1 MLRKM
6 AVCLFMSLFVFGLL
20 AVAQTSVPETP
31 GAHVGGTLTVGV
43 SQTFIDMDP
52 RVMNSVYDGYIVD
65 SVFDDLVGLDPETL
79 APIPYIAKSWE
90 VAEDGSSTT
99 FYLNEGIKFHNGED
113 LTAEDV
119 AYTFNWIIDPAN
131 GSPNAS
137 EYEWMREAV
146 IIDDYTVTIFNK
158 PDWTPYCPG
167 IVSESAAIVPK
178 DTCEEMGPEAFNLN
192 PIGSGP
198 YKFVEWIAS
207 DRITLERNED
217 YWLVYPNLDKIIFR
231 PIPNLATMML
241 ELEAGGIDVVDNV
254 PAQDVKRF
262 QADPDVVVQQ
272 LPSLSY
278 FHIGFNHSHL
288 PSSDIRFRKACGM
301 SMDMDA
307 AIFSIFQ
314 GLTGVRA
321 YGVTPAALWANDRE
335 YLEANAIKENDEE
348 AVRLFNE
355 LKAEGVIPEDFET
368 TIYCPLDPRRVQ
380 LSTILA
386 TNLQENG
393 INAQVQPL
401 DWGPLLDLLYRSE
414 ADPLG
419 EDFEIYVMGWSGG
432 PDPDNFIYYLFTTE
446 NAVIGTA
453 NNFSWYSNPE
463 VDRLVKEAATCPGC
477 DQATREALYVEAQ
490 RITFVEDY
498 ADMTGYHYIETHAV
512 GVRVHDYQIN
522 ALGDIEFCSPSNNV
536 WVDG

>member
-6 AVCLFMSLFVFGLL
+6 AVCLFVSVFVFGLL

-31 GAHVGGTLTVGV
+31 DAHVGGTVTVGV

-52 RVMNSVYDGYIVD
+52 RVGNSVYDAYIMD
-65 SVFDDLVGLDPETL
+65 AVFDDLVGLDPETL

-90 VAEDGSSTT
+90 VTEDGSSTT

-137 EYEWMREAV
+137 EYEWMLEAV
-146 IIDDYTVTIFNK
+146 VIDDYTVTIFNK

-192 PIGSGP
+192 PVGSGP
-198 YKFVEWIAS
+198 YKFVEWVTS
-207 DRITLERNED
+207 DHITLERNED

-241 ELEAGGIDVVDNV
+241 ELEAGGIDIVDNI
-254 PAQDVKRF
+254 PAQDVPRF
-262 QADPDVVVQQ
+262 QADPNVVVQQ

-301 SMDMDA
+301 SINMDA

-335 YLEANAIKENDEE
+335 YLEANAIKEDDEE

-355 LKAEGVIPEDFET
+355 LKAEGIIPEDFET

-446 NAVIGTA
+446 NAVVGTA

-490 RITFVEDY
+490 RIAFVEDY

-512 GVRVHDYQIN
+512 RVRVHDYQIN

>member
-6 AVCLFMSLFVFGLL
+6 AVCLFLSLFVFGLL

-31 GAHVGGTLTVGV
+31 DANVGGTVTVGV

-52 RVMNSVYDGYIVD
+52 RVSNSAYDAYVMD
-65 SVFDDLVGLDPETL
+65 SVFDDLVALDPETL
-79 APIPYIAKSWE
+79 APIPFIAKSWE
-90 VAEDGSSTT
+90 VAKDGSSTT
-99 FYLNEGIKFHNGED
+99 FFLNEGIKFHNGED

-119 AYTFNWIIDPAN
+119 AYTFNWIIDPAS

-146 IIDDYTVTIFNK
+146 VIDEYTVTIFNK

-192 PIGSGP
+192 PVGSGP
-198 YKFVEWIAS
+198 YKFVEWLTS
-207 DRITLERNED
+207 DHITLERNED

-241 ELEAGGIDVVDNV
+241 ELEAGGIDIVDNV
-254 PAQDVKRF
+254 PAQDVGRF
-262 QADPDVVVQQ
+262 QADPNVVVQQ

-288 PSSDIRFRKACGM
+288 PSSDVRFRKACGM
-301 SMDMDA
+301 SINMDA

-335 YLEANAIKENDEE
+335 YLKANAVEEDDEE

-355 LKAEGVIPEDFET
+355 LKAEGIIPADFET

-432 PDPDNFIYYLFTTE
+432 PDPDNFIFYLFTTT
-446 NAVIGTA
+446 NAVVGTA

-490 RITFVEDY
+490 RIAFVEDY
-498 ADMTGYHYIETHAV
+498 ADMTGYHYIETKAIRA
-512 GVRVHDYQIN
+512 RVHDYHLN
-522 ALGDIEFCSPSNNV
+522 ALGDIEFCSPSGNV

>member
-6 AVCLFMSLFVFGLL
+6 AVCLFVSLLVFGLL

-52 RVMNSVYDGYIVD
+52 RIMNSVYDGYIVD
-65 SVFDDLVGLDPETL
+65 AVFDDLVALDPDTL
-79 APIPYIAKSWE
+79 APIPCVAKSWE

-137 EYEWMREAV
+137 EYEWMQEAV
-146 IIDDYTVTIFNK
+146 VIDDYTVKILNK

-167 IVSESAAIVPK
+167 IVSESAAVVPK

-192 PIGSGP
+192 PVGSGA
-198 YKFVEWIAS
+198 YKFVEWVAS
-207 DRITLERNED
+207 DHITLERNED
-217 YWLVYPNLDKIIFR
+217 YWLVYPNLDKIVFR

-241 ELEAGGIDVVDNV
+241 ELEAGGIDIVDMM
-254 PAQDVKRF
+254 PAQDVSRF
-262 QADPDVVVQQ
+262 QADPNVEVQQ
-272 LPSLSY
+272 VPSLTY

-288 PSSDIRFRKACGM
+288 PSSDVRFRKACGM

-335 YLEANAIKENDEE
+335 YLQANAIKENDEE

-355 LKAEGVIPEDFET
+355 LKAEGIIPENFKT

-414 ADPLG
+414 ADLLG

-432 PDPDNFIYYLFTTE
+432 SDPDNFIYYLFTTE
-446 NAVIGTA
+446 NAVVGTA

-477 DQATREALYVEAQ
+477 DQAAREALYVEAQ
-490 RITFVEDY
+490 RIAFVEDY
-498 ADMTGYHYIETHAV
+498 ADMTGYHYIETQ
-512 GVRVHDYQIN
+512 GVRTRVHDYHLD
-522 ALGDIEFCSPSNNV
+522 ALGDIELCGPSNNV
-536 WVDG
+536 WVDE

>member
-6 AVCLFMSLFVFGLL
+6 AVCLFVSLFVFGLL

-31 GAHVGGTLTVGV
+31 DAHVGGTVTVGV

-52 RVMNSVYDGYIVD
+52 RVGNSVYDAYIMD
-65 SVFDDLVGLDPETL
+65 AVFDDLVALDPETL

-146 IIDDYTVTIFNK
+146 VIDDYTVTIFNK

-192 PIGSGP
+192 PVGSGP
-198 YKFVEWIAS
+198 YKFVEWVTS
-207 DRITLERNED
+207 DHITLERNED

-241 ELEAGGIDVVDNV
+241 ELEAGGIDIVDNV
-254 PAQDVKRF
+254 PAQDVPRF
-262 QADPDVVVQQ
+262 QADPNVVVQQ

-301 SMDMDA
+301 SVNMDA

-335 YLEANAIKENDEE
+335 YLEANAIKEDDEE

-355 LKAEGVIPEDFET
+355 LKAEGIIPADFET

-432 PDPDNFIYYLFTTE
+432 PDPDNFIYYLFTTA
-446 NAVIGTA
+446 NAVVGTA

-463 VDRLVKEAATCPGC
+463 VDRLVKEASTCPGC

-490 RITFVEDY
+490 RIAFVEDY

-512 GVRVHDYQIN
+512 RVRVHDYKIN

>member
-6 AVCLFMSLFVFGLL
+6 AACLFVSLFVFGLL

-31 GAHVGGTLTVGV
+31 DANVGGTVTVGV
-43 SQTFIDMDP
+43 SQTFIDLDP
-52 RVMNSVYDGYIVD
+52 RVSNSVYDFYILD
-65 SVFDDLVGLDPETL
+65 AVFDDLVALDPETL
-79 APIPYIAKSWE
+79 EPIPYIAKSWE

-119 AYTFNWIIDPAN
+119 AYTFNWIVDPAN

-146 IIDDYTVTIFNK
+146 VIDDYTVTIFNK

-192 PIGSGP
+192 PVGSGP
-198 YKFVEWIAS
+198 YKFVEWVAS
-207 DRITLERNED
+207 DHITLERNED
-217 YWLVYPNLDKIIFR
+217 YWLVYPNLDKIIYR

-241 ELEAGGIDVVDNV
+241 ELEAGGIDIVDNV
-254 PAQDVKRF
+254 PAQDVPRF
-262 QADPDVVVQQ
+262 QADPNVVVQQ

-278 FHIGFNHSHL
+278 FHIGFNHSRL

-335 YLEANAIKENDEE
+335 YLEANAIKEDDEE

-355 LKAEGVIPEDFET
+355 LKAEGIIPEDFET

-432 PDPDNFIYYLFTTE
+432 PDPDNFIYYLFTTT

-463 VDRLVKEAATCPGC
+463 VDRLVKEASTCTGC

-490 RITFVEDY
+490 RIIFVEDY

-512 GVRVHDYQIN
+512 RGRVNDYQIN

>member
-1 MLRKM
+1 MRR
-6 AVCLFMSLFVFGLL
+6 AVVLASVALLVFGLV

-31 GAHVGGTLTVGV
+31 DARVGGTVTVGV

-52 RVMNSVYDGYIVD
+52 RVMNSVYDGYIMD
-65 SVFDDLVGLDPETL
+65 AVFDDLVGLDQETL

-119 AYTFNWIIDPAN
+119 AYTFNWIVDPAN
-131 GSPNAS
+131 GSPNAT
-137 EYEWMREAV
+137 EYEWMQEAV
-146 IIDDYTVTIFNK
+146 VIDDYTVKIINK
-158 PDWTPYCPG
+158 PEWTPYCPG
-167 IVSESAAIVPK
+167 IVSESASIVPM

-192 PIGSGP
+192 PVGSGP
-198 YKFVEWIAS
+198 YKFVEWVTS
-207 DRITLERNED
+207 DHITLERNED
-217 YWLVYPNLDKIIFR
+217 YWLVYPNLDKIVFR

-241 ELEAGGIDVVDNV
+241 ELEAGGVDGV
-254 PAQDVKRF
+254 DMMPAQDVPRF
-262 QADPDVVVQQ
+262 QADPNVEVQQ
-272 LPSLSY
+272 IPSLTY
-278 FHIGFNHSHL
+278 FHVSFNHSHL
-288 PSSDIRFRKACGM
+288 PSSDIRFRRACIL
-301 SMDMDA
+301 SVDADA

-314 GLTGVRA
+314 GLTGIRA

-335 YLEANAIKENDEE
+335 YLQSVALEEDDAE

-355 LKAEGVIPEDFET
+355 LKAEGIIPEDFET
-368 TIYCPLDPRRVQ
+368 TIYCPLDPRRRQ
-380 LSTILA
+380 LATIVA

-446 NAVIGTA
+446 NAVVGTA

-463 VDRLVKEAATCPGC
+463 VDRLVKEAATVPGC

-490 RITFVEDY
+490 RIAFVEDL
-498 ADMTGYHYIETHAV
+498 ADMMGYHYIETQ
-512 GVRVHDYQIN
+512 GVLARVHDYTLN
-522 ALGDIEFCSPSNNV
+522 ALGDIEFCSPQCNV
-536 WVDG
+536 WVDE